1 MKAILAVLVVVAG
14 LAAGGEVRAQM
25 FGERTL
31 GRPRPPRP
39 RQSRSQDAR
48 SGRPQNQD
56 TPAENQNVGTVMGN
70 ERFFRG
76 NRSAANFVGRD
87 AQDVRSFVGV
97 QQVQEQGAG
106 SQAEGA
112 ISDLLIEPLPDV
124 NLQQEVLAPLATSM
138 YRPRLQI
145 DFDFAR
151 PPAEAVSWDLT
162 RRLAASTAIH
172 LTTPIEVVL
181 EGETATLRGEVASER
196 DRTLARLLLLF
207 EPGISNVRNELTV
220 AVPSP
225 TPAAA
230 SRAPQETHSAQP
242 DGQPGPAKPN

>member
-1 MKAILAVLVVVAG
+1 MKPILAVLVVVAG
-14 LAAGGEVRAQM
+14 LAAGGEARAQM

-39 RQSRSQDAR
+39 RLSQSRSQDAR
-48 SGRPQNQD
+48 SGRS
-56 TPAENQNVGTVMGN
+56 ENPGTENGNVGTVMGN

-76 NRSAANFVGRD
+76 NRSAVNFVGRD
-87 AQDVRSFVGV
+87 SQDVRGFVGV
-97 QQVQEQGAG
+97 QQVQEQDAG
-106 SQAEGA
+106 SPAEGA

-124 NLQQEVLAPLATSM
+124 NLQQELLAPLATSM

-145 DFDFAR
+145 AFDFPR

-220 AVPSP
+220 AAASQ
-225 TPAAA
+225 TPA
-230 SRAPQETHSAQP
+230 ETRPTLPPRQGSP
-242 DGQPGPAKPN
+242 ETGD